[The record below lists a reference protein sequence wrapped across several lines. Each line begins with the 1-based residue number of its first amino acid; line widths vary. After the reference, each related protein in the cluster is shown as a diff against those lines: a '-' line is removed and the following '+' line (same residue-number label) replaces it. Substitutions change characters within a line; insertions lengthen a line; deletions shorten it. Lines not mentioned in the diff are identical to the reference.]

1 MEKKEGSSGINSEPL
16 VTSSRI
22 EESIMDDKFNE
33 DGSAKSTEDAL
44 RGTPVLEPEESKN
57 PSTEIDFENPQGDVK
72 PEPVQPQPNMVAP
85 KWQNVP
91 LPQGYKKVAIVGC
104 ADSRDQA
111 PYDDPSFEIWGV
123 NNLFLQLDV
132 TPFANRMRWFEQ
144 HKFTFDGLFFRRR
157 GKKDFRGTPVAQYMT
172 GLAQLGCPVYM
183 QQPWPQIPNAV
194 DFPLDAAIEKFGR
207 YFTNTVSYELALA
220 IMLDFDEIH
229 IYGVDMAVAEEFM
242 NQRPS
247 VEFFVGVAVGLGKKV
262 YIPPEADLLKTRF
275 LYGYEEPFADQ
286 FDAKINKTYGQ
297 MSVRHNKAMQEMEA
311 AKLKAAEYR
320 GAMGFAKE
328 YQKIWGACGEE
339 SGIIPK
345 SQYDIKF
352 NFGAPE
358 PEPILADIQS
368 NKEVK
373 PKE

>member
-1 MEKKEGSSGINSEPL
+1 MVEEKAGSSQINLEAWDK
-16 VTSSRI
+16 SSVLEI
-22 EESIMDDKFNE
+22 LPENKFDD
-33 DGSAKSTEDAL
+33 DGSAKSTEDAP

-57 PSTEIDFENPQGDVK
+57 PSTEIDFENPQASVK
-72 PEPVQPQPNMVAP
+72 QEPAQPQQNMVAP
-85 KWQNVP
+85 KWQNVQI
-91 LPQGYKKVAIVGC
+91 PQGYKKVAIVGC

-132 TPFANRMRWFEQ
+132 APFANRMRWFEP
-144 HKFTFDGLFFRRR
+144 HTFTFDGLFFRRR
-157 GKKDFRGTPVAQYMT
+157 GKKDFRGTPVIQYMT

-194 DFPLDAAIEKFGR
+194 EFPLDKAIAKFGR
-207 YFTNTVSYELALA
+207 YFTNTIAYELAYA

-286 FDAKINKTYGQ
+286 FNAKINKTISQ
-297 MSVRHNKAMQEMEA
+297 MNVRHNKAMQEMEA
-311 AKLKAAEYR
+311 QKLKAAEYR
-320 GAMGFAKE
+320 GAIGFGKE
-328 YQKIWGACGEE
+328 YQKIWGEVGENA
-339 SGIIPK
+339 GIIPK

-368 NKEVK
+368 DKEVK